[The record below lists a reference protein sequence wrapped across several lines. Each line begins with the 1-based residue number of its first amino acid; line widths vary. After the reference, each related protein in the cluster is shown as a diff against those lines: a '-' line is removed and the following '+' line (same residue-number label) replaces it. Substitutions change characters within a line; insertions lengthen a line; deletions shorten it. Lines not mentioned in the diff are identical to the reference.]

1 MEEHPMSP
9 VAYTIDDSVAIVTL
23 NDGENRFNPDFL
35 TAFLGVLDEIE
46 NETEALSLVVTSSHE
61 KIFSNGIDLEWLVPV
76 IQKNDLDT
84 AKAYFY
90 QLNALFKRIV
100 TYPLLTIAAISGHAF
115 AGGAIMSCAF
125 DFRFMRSD
133 RGYFC
138 FPEVDLGIPFLP
150 GMNAL
155 LEKALP
161 RYKMEEMQYTGCRL
175 TAAECE
181 KHHIVTQACHL
192 DDLMST
198 TLAFAKSLNKKRA
211 IVQEMKLRLNKPI
224 TDAIDIADP
233 PYIESG
239 KFNIG

>member
-1 MEEHPMSP
+1 MSL
-9 VAYTIDDSVAIVTL
+9 VEYSIDESVAIVTL

-35 TAFLGVLDEIE
+35 AAFLNALDEIE
-46 NETEALSLVVTSSHE
+46 QDTEALTLVVTSSHE

-76 IQKNDLDT
+76 IQKNDIDT

-90 QLNALFKRIV
+90 QLNTLFKRIV
-100 TYPLLTIAAISGHAF
+100 TYPLLTVAAISGHAF
-115 AGGAIMSCAF
+115 AGGAIISCGF

-155 LEKALP
+155 LDKAIP
-161 RYKMEEMQYTGCRL
+161 HYMMEEMQYTGCRL
-175 TAAECE
+175 TAEACE
-181 KHHIVTQACHL
+181 KHHIVTKACHQ
-192 DDLMST
+192 DDLMNE

-211 IVQEMKLRLNKPI
+211 IIQEMKLRLNKPI
-224 TDAIDIADP
+224 IDAIDVADP

>member
-1 MEEHPMSP
+1 MSL
-9 VAYTIDDSVAIVTL
+9 VEYTIDESVAIVTL

-35 TAFLGVLDEIE
+35 TAFLNVLDEVE
-46 NETEALSLVVTSSHE
+46 KEPRALTTVVTSAHE

-76 IQKNDLDT
+76 IQNDDIDT

-90 QLNALFKRIV
+90 QLNTLFKRLV
-100 TYPLLTIAAISGHAF
+100 TYPLLTVAAISGHAF

-155 LEKALP
+155 LAKAIP
-161 RYKMEEMQYTGCRL
+161 RYKMEEMEYTGCRL
-175 TAAECE
+175 TAEECE
-181 KHHIVTQACHL
+181 KHHIVTKACHQ
-192 DDLMST
+192 DDLMNE
-198 TLAFAKSLNKKRA
+198 TLAFAKTLNKKRN
-211 IVQEMKLRLNKPI
+211 IVHEMKSRLNQPI
-224 TDAIDIADP
+224 VHAIDVEDI